1 MVFQTRSGARRCS
14 VRLLVAAVFL
24 GPVGVVNAQQAG
36 ASAELQRELAQL
48 RLEQQRAAEK
58 QRALEAKLRALEAA
72 AASEA
77 SSVSLLQ
84 RADDASNTRLKVS
97 GDLRLRAQG
106 DYSDDDARSRDSA
119 QVRAR
124 LGATYEATDRV
135 TIGARL
141 VTGDSDDPNSS
152 DVQLSNFVDDLEFSL
167 DLAYAKVSF
176 GDLDLYGGKI
186 PQPFARTDLVWDSDV
201 NPQGLGAVY
210 KRQLRDGSQLRFNSL
225 FFIVDEQAVAAD
237 STMVGAQVG
246 WDSPVLGDWQYDFS
260 IAYYDYR
267 IGSLAGADSG
277 DLRSNLLSPGG
288 RYLSDFDLGDVL
300 IGVTWKGV
308 GDRWPM
314 RLLADYVKNFGAK
327 TDADSGFGID
337 LSAGRVTQPGDWR
350 VTYGYSTADTD
361 AVLAAFSHD
370 NIGIATNYRLH
381 SLTLDYVPMP
391 KTLLTAIWYHYRP
404 DSTADAGAND
414 VDDWLDRIRI
424 AFLVSF

>member
-277 DLRSNLLSPGG
+277 DLRSNLLSPDG